1 MSTGTVIKL
10 AVSAVALCVFIVLK
24 VVFRKNSGDENGK
37 SKKKGK
43 FATVGIVISGWY
55 FLACV
60 VNTIKGGG
68 GLGLEIELMAPRSG
82 ISFGSYSVPQT
93 TLVGY
98 AILAIVLVLSL
109 VFRIFV
115 FPKFDPDNPKGFQ
128 NVIELAVEACHN
140 FVAGK
145 VGDRVARSLSPYI
158 FSVAVF
164 ILGSAFSELFG
175 QRPPTADL
183 VITFSLALMTLF
195 MINFYGIREKKLSGR
210 IKSLASPSPVILPMK
225 ILSDCATPVSLACRL
240 FGNMLGGM
248 IVMDLLRNSLGGYAI
263 GITSL
268 AGLYFNLFHPAI
280 QCYIFII
287 LTLTFINEATET
299 AEE

>member
-1 MSTGTVIKL
+1 MSLVIKL
-10 AVSAVALCVFIVLK
+10 AVSAVLLCVCIVLK
-24 VVFRKNSGDENGK
+24 AVFRKSDN
-37 SKKKGK
+37 KKKSK
-43 FATVGIVISGWY
+43 FATIGMIISAW
-55 FLACV
+55 FFVACV
-60 VNTIKGGG
+60 INAITGGSK
-68 GLGLEIELMAPRSG
+68 GLELEIDLMAPRSTIV
-82 ISFGSYSVPQT
+82 ISEYHDYYIPQT

-98 AILAIVLVLSL
+98 IILAVVTVLCLI
-109 VFRIFV
+109 FRIFI
-115 FPKFDPDNPKGFQ
+115 FPKFDEDNPKGIQ
-128 NVIELAVEACHN
+128 NVIELLVELCHN

-145 VGDRVARSLSPYI
+145 VGERVAESLSPYI

-164 ILGSAFSELFG
+164 IIGSAFSELFG

-183 VITFSLALMTLF
+183 VVTFSLALMTLF
-195 MINFYGIREKKLSGR
+195 MINFYGIKEKKLSGR
-210 IKSLASPSPVILPMK
+210 IKTLASPSPVIFPMK

-248 IVMDLLRNSLGGYAI
+248 IVMDLLRNSLGGYAV